1 VSFGITQEFLTMLEP
16 GLMMDRPLLLSGAIE
31 HAPAL
36 ARP

>member
-1 VSFGITQEFLTMLEP
+1 VSFGITQEFLTMLQP
-16 GLMMDRPLLLSGAIE
+16 GLMMDRPLLLSEVIE